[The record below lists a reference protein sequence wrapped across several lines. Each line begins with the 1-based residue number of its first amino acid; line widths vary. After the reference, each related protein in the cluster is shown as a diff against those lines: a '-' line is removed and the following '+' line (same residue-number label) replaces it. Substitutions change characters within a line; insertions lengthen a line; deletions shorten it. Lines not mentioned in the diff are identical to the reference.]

1 MITDLVPKSFWA
13 FPSIK
18 PWFDDEDWLTSLPS
32 STSGL
37 SVSEDEKNVFVE
49 AHMPG
54 LKPEDIEVTFQKGEL
69 WIRGDR
75 KEEEKDKGRKYYRYA
90 SSAYSYRVLIPGE
103 VDDKAEPE
111 AEYKDG
117 VMSITFPKAAKALP
131 KKITIK
137 KAK

>member
-13 FPSIK
+13 FPSVK

-32 STSGL
+32 SSSGL
-37 SVSEDEKNVFVE
+37 SVSEDEKSVFIE

-90 SSAYSYRVLIPGE
+90 SSSYSYRVLIPGE

-117 VMSITFPKAAKALP
+117 VMSITFPKAAKVLP
-131 KKITIK
+131 KKIAVK